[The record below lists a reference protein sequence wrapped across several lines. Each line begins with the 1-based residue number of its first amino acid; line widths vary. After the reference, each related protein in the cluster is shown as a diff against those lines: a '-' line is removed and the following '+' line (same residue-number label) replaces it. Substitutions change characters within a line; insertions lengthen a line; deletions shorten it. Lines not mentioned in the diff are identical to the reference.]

1 MKNNFISILLQLAC
15 FLLIS
20 NNAYSS
26 DDLNDS
32 SLQDASNT
40 ALLNEYSPCSDQY
53 EINDSEANYI
63 TSSLLLSGDAFF
75 SKGDMIISS
84 TNAKA
89 IVDSFDLPSNT
100 LIYYQ
105 TAKTGFKSFS
115 LGEKLVGKG
124 VNVSTVE
131 KFILDFGVPCS
142 DLVVSIEENPEQMMF
157 IFADS
162 DEAVKAE
169 LAAQE
174 MMAEIRIE
182 MLRQAALDAF
192 QQKLADDKAA
202 AAKSTAAYQS
212 KRANDA
218 RIAALMA
225 DLSLEQELA
234 AFEAK
239 LAAELA
245 SQEMMAE
252 IEAEMARQA
261 SLDAFQA
268 KLAADKAAAA
278 ASTAAYLDSL
288 LDAEFAA
295 LEAQLEAERLA
306 QEMMAEIVRETALA
320 DFLQKLADEKAAAAA
335 STAAYQA
342 SLADDEVIGVI
353 EEVVVTEAAHE
364 ACKAAL
370 NLSESNVALFKTA
383 LADGTL
389 FNKGPQSSTGTEF
402 TANRWDEYANC
413 VSNYVNPF

>member
-1 MKNNFISILLQLAC
+1 MKNNFISIFLQLVC
-15 FLLIS
+15 LLLIS
-20 NNAYSS
+20 NNAYSN
-26 DDLNDS
+26 DDLNSS
-32 SLQDASNT
+32 SLQEASDNP
-40 ALLNEYSPCSDQY
+40 LLNEYSSCSDQY

-63 TSSLLLSGDAFF
+63 TSSLLLSGEAFF
-75 SKGDMIISS
+75 SKGDIIISS
-84 TNAKA
+84 TNVKA
-89 IVDSFDLPSNT
+89 IVDSFDLASNT

-105 TAKTGFKSFS
+105 TAKTGFRSFS
-115 LGEKLVGKG
+115 KGEKLVGNG

-131 KFILDFGVPCS
+131 KFVLDFEVPCS

-162 DEAVKAE
+162 DEAVEAE
-169 LAAQE
+169 FAAQE
-174 MMAEIRIE
+174 MMAEIKIE
-182 MLRQAALDAF
+182 MVRQAALDAF
-192 QQKLADDKAA
+192 QAKLAADKAA

-225 DLSLEQELA
+225 ELTTEQELD

-261 SLDAFQA
+261 ALDAFQA

-278 ASTAAYLDSL
+278 ASTAAYQDSL
-288 LDAEFAA
+288 LDAEFSA

-306 QEMMAEIVRETALA
+306 QEMMSEIEREMALA

-342 SLADDEVIGVI
+342 SLAGDEVIGVI

-370 NLSESNVALFKTA
+370 NLSESNVALFKSG

-389 FNKGPQSSTGTEF
+389 FNIGPQVSSGTEF

-413 VSNYVNPF
+413 VNNYVNPF

>member
-1 MKNNFISILLQLAC
+1 MKSNYVKILIRLVCL
-15 FLLIS
+15 LLIS
-20 NNAYSS
+20 HNGYSN
-26 DDLNDS
+26 DDLKDS
-32 SLQDASNT
+32 QLQKVP
-40 ALLNEYSPCSDQY
+40 LNEYSPCSDQY

-89 IVDSFDLPSNT
+89 IVDSFDLTSNI

-131 KFILDFGVPCS
+131 RFIIDFGVPCS
-142 DLVVSIEENPEQMMF
+142 DLIVSIEENPEQMIF

-182 MLRQAALDAF
+182 MLRQASLDAF
-192 QQKLADDKAA
+192 RQKLALNKAA

-225 DLSLEQELA
+225 DLSLEQ
-234 AFEAK
+234 
-239 LAAELA
+239 
-245 SQEMMAE
+245 
-252 IEAEMARQA
+252 
-261 SLDAFQA
+261 
-268 KLAADKAAAA
+268 
-278 ASTAAYLDSL
+278 
-288 LDAEFAA
+288 
-295 LEAQLEAERLA
+295 
-306 QEMMAEIVRETALA
+306 
-320 DFLQKLADEKAAAAA
+320 
-335 STAAYQA
+335 
-342 SLADDEVIGVI
+342 
-353 EEVVVTEAAHE
+353 
-364 ACKAAL
+364 
-370 NLSESNVALFKTA
+370 
-383 LADGTL
+383 
-389 FNKGPQSSTGTEF
+389 
-402 TANRWDEYANC
+402 
-413 VSNYVNPF
+413 